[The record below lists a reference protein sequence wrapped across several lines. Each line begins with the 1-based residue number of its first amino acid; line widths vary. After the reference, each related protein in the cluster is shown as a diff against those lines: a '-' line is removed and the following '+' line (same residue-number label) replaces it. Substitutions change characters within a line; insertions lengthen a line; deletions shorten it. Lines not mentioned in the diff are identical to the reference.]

1 MSNSGVR
8 IDNYIQDLIRGDSDS
23 VSLPPVDEV
32 FTDRSHPTTT
42 TAFVENRQETPE
54 ARAKANEIAED
65 RAAST
70 STAARSQLSSP
81 ALSAVSLPES
91 ESEMAPLA
99 APPDYATATA
109 DRPRARPDFD
119 GVTSPQ
125 TTYSSFRQG
134 ASDTTTANATESQPR
149 SMSDARQRVADEET
163 GLLTQKKKSRSTR
176 SCWSRW
182 CSAPLATCRTI
193 LVIALIIVIIIL
205 AAAPGGHTSN
215 DGSHVGAPGNPDRGK
230 LPSSPNQPTP
240 WFPHSNECPYDVYTD
255 VLTYDFADLDNFAF
269 LELMEETEY
278 LSHKIQGKVI
288 VRPAKD
294 VNQEADI
301 RIQIRYATTSP
312 WQVVSS
318 KCETTQDSFVL
329 HLPKVEGSAR
339 SRSGRPCLG
348 VFASIDVRPGLTLN
362 DWTLT
367 TGNLNIEV
375 VDGLFSRKS
384 SEILQGHMQ
393 ITGKSTFNAVSG
405 ACKIAHWSARHT
417 IIETISGSIHGFFD
431 LLDLLSLKTT
441 SGTIGCTV
449 DPKDADPD
457 APAPAYLSV
466 TSISGTVDVRLPT
479 TGSLPERDYQ
489 TRLETVSS
497 NIRGAFIHGS
507 STSIHTSSGD
517 VHIELLPYVMDS
529 RTVPSIHTSTH
540 SGTTAIRVLPPQTF
554 PGDSWGKLRSEH
566 KSSSISGTMHITY
579 PDEWEGLATADS
591 TSGTI
596 SIRGRDVKI
605 IGDSKSAGA
614 FRHVVARKGDGMGRI
629 GVRTVS
635 GTIDVRIGE

>member
-1 MSNSGVR
+1 
-8 IDNYIQDLIRGDSDS
+8 
-23 VSLPPVDEV
+23 
-32 FTDRSHPTTT
+32 
-42 TAFVENRQETPE
+42 
-54 ARAKANEIAED
+54 
-65 RAAST
+65 
-70 STAARSQLSSP
+70 
-81 ALSAVSLPES
+81 
-91 ESEMAPLA
+91 MAPLA

-119 GVTSPQ
+119 EVTSPQ

-134 ASDTTTANATESQPR
+134 ASDITTANATESQPQN
-149 SMSDARQRVADEET
+149 MSDTRQRVADEET
-163 GLLTQKKKSRSTR
+163 GLLTQKKKPRSTR

-182 CSAPLATCRTI
+182 YSAPLATCRTM

-230 LPSSPNQPTP
+230 LPSSPNQPAP

-269 LELMEETEY
+269 LELMEETDY

-288 VRPAKD
+288 VRPAQD

-301 RIQIRYATTSP
+301 RVQIRYATTSP

-318 KCETTQDSFVL
+318 KCETTLDSFVL
-329 HLPKVEGSAR
+329 HLPKVEGSTR
-339 SRSGRPCLG
+339 SRSARPCLG
-348 VFASIDVRPGLTLN
+348 VFASIDVRPRLTLN

-384 SEILQGHMQ
+384 SVLQGHMQ
-393 ITGKSTFNAVSG
+393 ITGKSTFNA
-405 ACKIAHWSARHT
+405 
-417 IIETISGSIHGFFD
+417 TISGSIHGFFD

-441 SGTIGCTV
+441 SGTIGSTV

-517 VHIELLPYVMDS
+517 VHIDLLPYLMDS

-540 SGTTAIRVLPPQTF
+540 SGTTAIRVLPPHTF
-554 PGDSWGKLRSEH
+554 PGYSWGKLRSEH

-605 IGDSKSAGA
+605 IGDSKSVGA
-614 FRHVVARKGDGMGRI
+614 FRHVVARKGDGMGRV